1 MYILISSS
9 LQSLSNATTSLNV
22 KNMTKSAKRIL
33 VGGSI
38 FSDWRFQ
45 SKIFALSMLKIMK
58 GEEGEEGGSSKKFLK
73 MFGRIFYCFSYCIF
87 SSSNSNSK
95 MKS

>member
-1 MYILISSS
+1 
-9 LQSLSNATTSLNV
+9 
-22 KNMTKSAKRIL
+22 
-33 VGGSI
+33 
-38 FSDWRFQ
+38 
-45 SKIFALSMLKIMK
+45 MLKIMK

-95 MKS
+95 MKSQRHVKKLKLKTLNIISKKIAKASLNLS